1 MSVPTLNPLIS
12 RIGVPKAIAE
22 LPSWLCWRFEQVPG
36 EVKQRKVPIYVDGS
50 KRRGRQ
56 GATEDRARLVTYAE
70 ATKVAMARG
79 WGVGFAPMPEWG
91 VCALDFDNCVS
102 GGQVH
107 PDVERLVA
115 GTYAELSPSG
125 RGVRAF
131 VIGQLGNRKDAHTK
145 PFGIEVFSSK
155 GFVTVTGSLLPITR
169 LTEAEDTV
177 APASPDLLQF
187 CAERFGRTEPADPA
201 PTSDVPP
208 IGLSLER
215 LREALDVL
223 PDDLPYEGS
232 ESWLSVGMALHH
244 ETGGSDLGFE
254 LWDEWSQRSPKYTTT
269 EYGRFKW
276 DSFGRNGQRPTTA
289 HRLVKM
295 ANEHGAHIDLAAISA
310 ADFEAIADEKSVD
323 ATAGTEGQSLRFAVE
338 PLDAFASRPPPT
350 WIVKGVVPD
359 AELIVLYGESGSGK
373 SFIALDLAAAI
384 ARGIPWRG
392 HRVRQGRVIY
402 VAAEGA
408 GGFRNR
414 VAAYCIHNGLAPT
427 EVPIGVIAAAPNLLM
442 KDDALD
448 VCKAIKA
455 WGPCDLVVID
465 TFAQTTP
472 GANENAAEDMGKALS
487 HCKGIRKAVG
497 APVLLVHHSG
507 KDAARGARGW
517 SGIKAAADAELE
529 VSKAASGRLLRT
541 TKQKDGDDGLAWGF
555 DLQILPIGED
565 ADGDPITSCVVVE
578 AELPPIGQVGEAL
591 KRAGPVTRA
600 VIEVISEIAQSQ
612 TSGIEVKAVI
622 DAAAAKLPTPED
634 GKRDTRKQRV
644 KRAILELCEGDSAP
658 YFLEGDSL
666 SIV

>member
-1 MSVPTLNPLIS
+1 MSVPTLNPLITS
-12 RIGVPKAIAE
+12 RHAPAALRD
-22 LPSWLCWRFEQVPG
+22 LPAWLCWRFEQVPG
-36 EVKQRKVPIYVDGS
+36 EVKQRKVPVYVDGS

-56 GATEDRARLVTYAE
+56 GSTEDRARLVTYDIAFD
-70 ATKVAMARG
+70 AAMKRG
-79 WGVGFAPMPEWG
+79 WGIGFCPMPEFG
-91 VCALDFDNCVS
+91 ICALDFDNCVS

-107 PDVERLVA
+107 PEVDRLIA

-131 VIGQLGNRKDAHTK
+131 VVGQLGNRKDAHGT
-145 PFGIEVFSSK
+145 PFGLEVFSSK
-155 GFVTVTGSLLPITR
+155 GFVTVTGSMLAITR
-169 LTEAEDTV
+169 LTEAEDVV
-177 APASPDLLQF
+177 ATASPELLRF
-187 CAERFGRTEPADPA
+187 CAERFQREASEPVEFAND
-201 PTSDVPP
+201 TPP
-208 IGLSLER
+208 IGLTDAQM
-215 LREALDVL
+215 REALDVL
-223 PDDLPYEGS
+223 DPSMPHEP
-232 ESWLSVGMALHH
+232 WLAVGMALHH
-244 ETGGSDLGFE
+244 ETAGEGFH
-254 LWDEWSQRSPKYTTT
+254 LWDEWSSGGHQYPGSQVLQAR
-269 EYGRFKW
+269 W
-276 DSFGRNGQRPTTA
+276 DSFGKGTQKPTTA

-295 ANEHGAHIDLAAISA
+295 ANEAGARIDLAAISA
-310 ADFEAIADEKSVD
+310 ADFEAIADEKSAD
-323 ATAGTEGQSLRFAVE
+323 TTAGTEGQSLRFAVE

-384 ARGIPWRG
+384 ARGIQWRG
-392 HRVRQGRVIY
+392 HRVRQGRVVY

-414 VAAYCIHNGLAPT
+414 VAAYCLHNGIAPAD
-427 EVPIGVIAAAPNLLM
+427 VPIGVISAAPNLLM

-565 ADGDPITSCVVVE
+565 VDGDPITSCVVVE

-591 KRAGPVTRA
+591 KRAGPVTKA